1 MEKASRKKVGFF
13 SKIGFKMVLIIALA
27 GAVISAVTMF
37 MIVPRSTKQIELMTK
52 NEMTNLAQAY
62 STDLNDKL
70 MEKRVLSYDGYA
82 NILRNVKISGL
93 DTSYAY
99 LVDKE
104 GIMRFHPT
112 ESKVGKSVEN
122 AVVKDVVSRMKKGQK
137 VTNDFAMYE
146 FKGEMKYA
154 AYHILNDKSILV
166 ITADRGDV
174 MSVPN
179 SMWVRGI
186 SVAGIGIILS
196 VIVGLFAVV
205 LIIRPLVRLTD
216 VIDETARLDF
226 TNDDKV
232 KKIALRRDE
241 VGLMGKSVAG
251 MRESLRQS
259 IMNLKDSSQKI
270 CEEVSKVNDVSEQIR
285 EQCMDNSATTEQLA
299 AGMQETSATTGTI
312 TQNIGDMRQGAS
324 DITKQ

>member
-1 MEKASRKKVGFF
+1 
-13 SKIGFKMVLIIALA
+13 
-27 GAVISAVTMF
+27 
-37 MIVPRSTKQIELMTK
+37 
-52 NEMTNLAQAY
+52 
-62 STDLNDKL
+62 
-70 MEKRVLSYDGYA
+70 
-82 NILRNVKISGL
+82 
-93 DTSYAY
+93 
-99 LVDKE
+99 
-104 GIMRFHPT
+104 
-112 ESKVGKSVEN
+112 
-122 AVVKDVVSRMKKGQK
+122 MKKGENVK
-137 VTNDFAMYE
+137 NDFATYE
-146 FKGEMKYA
+146 FKGEIKYA
-154 AYHILNDKSILV
+154 AYHVLNDKSILV
-166 ITADRGDV
+166 ITADKSDV
-174 MSVPN
+174 MSVSN

-186 SVAGIGIILS
+186 SVAVIGIVLS
-196 VIVGLFAVV
+196 VLVGLLAVV
-205 LIIRPLVRLTD
+205 LIVRPLESLTD

-226 TNDDKV
+226 TNDGKV

-324 DITKQ
+324 DFGESNSTW